1 MILNITF
8 SVDKEVA
15 EDWITWMKDKHIPD
29 LLIKGIFSEAKILK
43 VLSHEDDHT
52 FSYAVQYF
60 LGSMKNIEEYLN
72 ADDIQKRYGERGPF
86 LSHPARRDLGSF
98 ATAMFANPVFVKS
111 YRSKTKTHESLP

>member
-29 LLIKGIFSEAKILK
+29 LLIEGVFSEAKILK

-60 LGSMKNIEEYLN
+60 RGSMKNIEEYLN
-72 ADDIQKRYGERGPF
+72 ADDIQKRYGERV
-86 LSHPARRDLGSF
+86 LSYPTLL
-98 ATAMFANPVFVKS
+98 
-111 YRSKTKTHESLP
+111 EEI